1 MTAIRWRSDFDK
13 HVLTVN
19 CDKRG
24 WQRTHSDDEWNVY
37 WANVFSVKALFNP
50 ETTTQRLRDDQ
61 FVNHF
66 PNHYE
71 LTRKDLMVKNIRRY
85 RKDCDKESHIQYY
98 NATANGSA
106 LPTAPLAPLHDFVP
120 TTYLLPTDYSLFV
133 EEFRKNPQTTW
144 IMKPAN
150 KAQGRGI
157 FLVSKLTQL
166 RKWAAGG
173 GGAAGASGTGT
184 PKDKNPFQA
193 LQLRE
198 PYVISRYIERP
209 LLIGGKKFD
218 LRLFVLVTNFRPI
231 TAYLYEDGFCR
242 FCHENYTSDIT
253 ELDNLFVH
261 LTNVAVQRRAEDYNE
276 VHGNKWS
283 IANLRLWLE
292 CTRGKERADRL
303 FDEMKEIV
311 IVSLKAVK
319 PLMINDKHSFEC
331 YGYDILIDETLKPWL
346 VEVNA
351 SPSLSTT
358 TDEDRMVKLRLIND
372 ILDVV
377 VPPNL
382 AEVGSRV
389 GTSWNDARQ
398 VGGFKKILDE
408 SPPTGGSFNRKP
420 SEGAL
425 QPSRSRL
432 QW

>member
-1 MTAIRWRSDFDK
+1 
-13 HVLTVN
+13 
-19 CDKRG
+19 
-24 WQRTHSDDEWNVY
+24 
-37 WANVFSVKALFNP
+37 
-50 ETTTQRLRDDQ
+50 
-61 FVNHF
+61 
-66 PNHYE
+66 
-71 LTRKDLMVKNIRRY
+71 
-85 RKDCDKESHIQYY
+85 
-98 NATANGSA
+98 
-106 LPTAPLAPLHDFVP
+106 
-120 TTYLLPTDYSLFV
+120 
-133 EEFRKNPQTTW
+133 
-144 IMKPAN
+144 
-150 KAQGRGI
+150 
-157 FLVSKLTQL
+157 
-166 RKWAAGG
+166 
-173 GGAAGASGTGT
+173 
-184 PKDKNPFQA
+184 
-193 LQLRE
+193 
-198 PYVISRYIERP
+198 
-209 LLIGGKKFD
+209 
-218 LRLFVLVTNFRPI
+218 
-231 TAYLYEDGFCR
+231 
-242 FCHENYTSDIT
+242 
-253 ELDNLFVH
+253 
-261 LTNVAVQRRAEDYNE
+261 
-276 VHGNKWS
+276 
-283 IANLRLWLE
+283 
-292 CTRGKERADRL
+292 
-303 FDEMKEIV
+303 MKEIV